1 MSRIGKLPVKIPSGV
16 TVTISDHTVVVTSGK
31 SELSRN
37 LNPQMRVSVKDGL
50 VVVERPS
57 ESKVHRSL
65 HGLTRTLVWNMIE
78 GVRKG
83 YEKQLELVGVGYRA
97 SRQGEALV
105 LNVGYS
111 HPVRYPVPKGIT
123 IDVPEPTRINIKGA
137 SKEEVGQV
145 AAEVRKIR
153 PPEPYKGKGILY
165 RGERIRRKALKSP
178 SSATGAAAVGKSI
191 AERALKSGI
200 ETVVFDR
207 GGFPYHGRIKAL
219 AEAARSAGLKF

>member
-16 TVTISDHTVVVTSGK
+16 TVTIDDHALSVKRGTA
-31 SELSRN
+31 ELSRR
-37 LNPQMRVSVKDGL
+37 LNPEMRVSVQGDT

-57 ESKVHRSL
+57 DSKLHRSL

-78 GVRKG
+78 GVSKG

-97 SRQGEALV
+97 ARQGDVLV

-111 HPVRYPVPKGIT
+111 HPVRYPLPKGIT
-123 IDVPEPTRINIKGA
+123 IDVPEPTRINIRGA
-137 SKEEVGQV
+137 NKEVVGQV

-165 RGERIRRKALKSP
+165 RGERIRRKAGKTGKTG
-178 SSATGAAAVGKSI
+178 AGAAAK
-191 AERALKSGI
+191 
-200 ETVVFDR
+200 
-207 GGFPYHGRIKAL
+207 
-219 AEAARSAGLKF
+219 

>member
-78 GVRKG
+78 GGSKG
-83 YEKQLELVGVGYRA
+83 YEQELELVGVGSRA
-97 SRQGEALV
+97 SQQVVALGWKRGFSAP
-105 LNVGYS
+105 LGY
-111 HPVRYPVPKGIT
+111 PLPR
-123 IDVPEPTRINIKGA
+123 
-137 SKEEVGQV
+137 
-145 AAEVRKIR
+145 
-153 PPEPYKGKGILY
+153 
-165 RGERIRRKALKSP
+165 
-178 SSATGAAAVGKSI
+178 
-191 AERALKSGI
+191 
-200 ETVVFDR
+200 
-207 GGFPYHGRIKAL
+207 
-219 AEAARSAGLKF
+219 

>member
-16 TVTISDHTVVVTSGK
+16 TVTVADHTVFVK
-31 SELSRN
+31 SATAELTRE
-37 LNPQMRVSVKDGL
+37 LNPEMRIVMKDGS

-57 ESKVHRSL
+57 ESKLHRSL

-78 GVRKG
+78 GVSKG

-97 SRQGEALV
+97 ARQGEALV
-105 LNVGYS
+105 LSVGYS
-111 HPVRYPVPKGIT
+111 HPVRYVVPKGIT

-137 SKEEVGQV
+137 NKEVVGQV

-165 RGERIRRKALKSP
+165 RGERIRRKAGKTGK
-178 SSATGAAAVGKSI
+178 TGAGAAK
-191 AERALKSGI
+191 
-200 ETVVFDR
+200 
-207 GGFPYHGRIKAL
+207 
-219 AEAARSAGLKF
+219 

>member
-16 TVTISDHTVVVTSGK
+16 TVTVTDHTVLVKSGN
-31 SELSRN
+31 SELTRQ
-37 LNPQMRVSVKDGL
+37 LNPEMRVLVKEGNVL
-50 VVVERPS
+50 VERPS
-57 ESKVHRSL
+57 ESKLHRSL

-78 GVRKG
+78 GVSKG

-97 SRQGEALV
+97 TRQGDALV

-111 HPVRYPVPKGIT
+111 HPVRYPVPAGIT

-137 SKEEVGQV
+137 NKEVVGQV

-165 RGERIRRKALKSP
+165 RGERIRRKAGKTGKTG
-178 SSATGAAAVGKSI
+178 TGATK
-191 AERALKSGI
+191 
-200 ETVVFDR
+200 
-207 GGFPYHGRIKAL
+207 
-219 AEAARSAGLKF
+219 

>member
-1 MSRIGKLPVKIPSGV
+1 MCRIGELAVKIPSGV
-16 TVTISDHTVVVTSGK
+16 TVTISGHTVVVTGGK
-31 SELSRN
+31 SELSRT

-78 GVRKG
+78 GVSKG

-105 LNVGYS
+105 LNVGFS
-111 HPVRYPVPKGIT
+111 HTVRYPVPKGIT
-123 IDVPEPTRINIKGA
+123 IDVPEPTRINIKDA

-145 AAEVRKIR
+145 AAKVRKIR
-153 PPEPYKGKGILY
+153 RPEPYKGKGILY
-165 RGERIRRKALKSP
+165 RGERVRRKAGKTGKT
-178 SSATGAAAVGKSI
+178 AGAAK
-191 AERALKSGI
+191 
-200 ETVVFDR
+200 
-207 GGFPYHGRIKAL
+207 
-219 AEAARSAGLKF
+219 

>member
-16 TVTISDHTVVVTSGK
+16 TVTLTDHTVVVKSGNA
-31 SELSRN
+31 ELSRE
-37 LNPQMRVSVKDGL
+37 LNPQMKVTVTDGT

-57 ESKVHRSL
+57 ESKLHRSL

-78 GVRKG
+78 GVSKG
-83 YEKQLELVGVGYRA
+83 YQKQLELVGVGYRA

-137 SKEEVGQV
+137 SKEDVGQV

-165 RGERIRRKALKSP
+165 RGERIRRKA
-178 SSATGAAAVGKSI
+178 
-191 AERALKSGI
+191 GI

>member
-78 GVRKG
+78 GVSKG

-105 LNVGYS
+105 LNVGLS
-111 HPVRYPVPKGIT
+111 HTVRYPVPKGIT
-123 IDVPEPTRINIKGA
+123 IDVPAPTRIHIKGA
-137 SKEEVGQV
+137 SKEQVGQV
-145 AAEVRKIR
+145 AAEVRKVR
-153 PPEPYKGKGILY
+153 PPDPYKGKSILY
-165 RGERIRRKALKSP
+165 PGERSRRKAGKTGKT
-178 SSATGAAAVGKSI
+178 AGAAK
-191 AERALKSGI
+191 
-200 ETVVFDR
+200 
-207 GGFPYHGRIKAL
+207 
-219 AEAARSAGLKF
+219 

>member
-1 MSRIGKLPVKIPSGV
+1 MSRIGKLPVTIPSGV
-16 TVTISDHTVVVTSGK
+16 TVTLTDHTVVVTSGK
-31 SELSRN
+31 AELSRE
-37 LNPQMRVSVKDGL
+37 LNPSMKVTVKDGT

-57 ESKVHRSL
+57 ESKLHRSL

-78 GVRKG
+78 GVSKG

-97 SRQGEALV
+97 TRQGEALV
-105 LNVGYS
+105 LNVGFS

-137 SKEEVGQV
+137 NKEDVGQV

-165 RGERIRRKALKSP
+165 RGERIRRKAGKTGKT
-178 SSATGAAAVGKSI
+178 TGAGAAK
-191 AERALKSGI
+191 
-200 ETVVFDR
+200 
-207 GGFPYHGRIKAL
+207 
-219 AEAARSAGLKF
+219 

>member
-16 TVTISDHTVVVTSGK
+16 TVTVVDHTVSVKSGK
-31 SELSRN
+31 SELTRV
-37 LNPQMRVSVKDGL
+37 LNPAMRITVKDGT

-57 ESKVHRSL
+57 ESKDHRSL

-78 GVRKG
+78 GVSKG
-83 YEKQLELVGVGYRA
+83 YQKQLELVGVGYRA

-105 LNVGYS
+105 LNVGFS
-111 HPVRYPVPKGIT
+111 HPVRYPVPEGIT

-137 SKEEVGQV
+137 SKEDVGQV

-165 RGERIRRKALKSP
+165 RGERIRRKAGKTGK
-178 SSATGAAAVGKSI
+178 TGAGAAK
-191 AERALKSGI
+191 
-200 ETVVFDR
+200 
-207 GGFPYHGRIKAL
+207 
-219 AEAARSAGLKF
+219 

>member
-16 TVTISDHTVVVTSGK
+16 TVTVADHTVSVKSGK
-31 SELSRN
+31 SELTRV
-37 LNPQMRVSVKDGL
+37 LNPQMRVSIKDGTVL
-50 VVVERPS
+50 VERPS
-57 ESKVHRSL
+57 ESKEHRSL

-78 GVRKG
+78 GVSKG

-105 LNVGYS
+105 LNVGFS
-111 HPVRYPVPKGIT
+111 HPVRYPVPQGIT

-137 SKEEVGQV
+137 SKEDVGQV

-165 RGERIRRKALKSP
+165 RGERVRRKAGKTGKT
-178 SSATGAAAVGKSI
+178 AGAAK
-191 AERALKSGI
+191 
-200 ETVVFDR
+200 
-207 GGFPYHGRIKAL
+207 
-219 AEAARSAGLKF
+219 

>member
-16 TVTISDHTVVVTSGK
+16 TVTLSDHTRVVTSGK

-37 LNPQMRVSVKDGL
+37 LNREMQVSVKDGA

-57 ESKVHRSL
+57 ESKLHRSL

-78 GVRKG
+78 GVSKG

-111 HPVRYPVPKGIT
+111 QPVAYPVPNSIT
-123 IDVPEPTRINIKGA
+123 IDAPAPTRTNIKRA
-137 SKEEVGQV
+137 RTH
-145 AAEVRKIR
+145 AVR
-153 PPEPYKGKGILY
+153 P
-165 RGERIRRKALKSP
+165 
-178 SSATGAAAVGKSI
+178 
-191 AERALKSGI
+191 
-200 ETVVFDR
+200 
-207 GGFPYHGRIKAL
+207 
-219 AEAARSAGLKF
+219 

>member
-78 GVRKG
+78 GVSKG

-105 LNVGYS
+105 LNVGFS
-111 HPVRYPVPKGIT
+111 HTVRYPVPKGIT

-145 AAEVRKIR
+145 IDDASGRTLAAASTTDAD
-153 PPEPYKGKGILY
+153 L
-165 RGERIRRKALKSP
+165 RKALKSP
-178 SSATGAAAVGKSI
+178 SSAAGAAAVGKSI

-207 GGFPYHGRIKAL
+207 GGFPYHGRVKAL
-219 AEAARSAGLKF
+219 AEAARGAGLKF